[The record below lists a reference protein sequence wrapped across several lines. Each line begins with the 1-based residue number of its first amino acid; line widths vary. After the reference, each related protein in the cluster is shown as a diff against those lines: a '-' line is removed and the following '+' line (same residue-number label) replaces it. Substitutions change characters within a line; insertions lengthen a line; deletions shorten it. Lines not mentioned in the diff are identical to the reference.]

1 MAQDGIGTDGG
12 AGARDTRDGRWL
24 VAVDVDG
31 TLLDTEFDEAL
42 RPREIEAL
50 EAVRRAGHVVALCTG
65 RNLNSTSSLLAR
77 SGWEPAD
84 LPLVLLNGAVV
95 WAGTPRRRIAC
106 HVLEGDEVRTLVRL
120 FREHGTVPMV
130 YGTDDDGGVLRHE
143 ARPVNDV
150 LGRYLQG
157 RRDNTGGL
165 EVVED
170 LLALDWRRALEVGTI
185 DERERIEALSRAIA
199 RELPDRVKVIN
210 TRSLLGGGAYYWA
223 EAFHAASDKGAGLRT
238 LAAHCGIAR
247 ERTVAIGDNY
257 NDLDMFAWA
266 GTSVAMAGSP
276 GDVAARADF
285 VTGEVAAGGAAE
297 VLRGIAAGTFPP
309 GGRRSPRKETA

>member
-1 MAQDGIGTDGG
+1 MSATGSRPG
-12 AGARDTRDGRWL
+12 AAAATANGRWL

-31 TLLDTEFDEAL
+31 TLLDTEFDEVL
-42 RPREIEAL
+42 RPREIAAL
-50 EAVRRAGHVVALCTG
+50 DAVRRAGHILALCTG
-65 RNLNSTSSLLAR
+65 RNLNSTTSLLAR

-95 WAGTPRRRIAC
+95 WADQPRRRIAC
-106 HVLEGDEVRTLVRL
+106 HILGGDDVRTLVRL

-165 EVVED
+165 EVVDD
-170 LLALDWRRALEVGTI
+170 LLACDWNQALEVGTI
-185 DERERIEALSRAIA
+185 DEKARIEALSRAIA
-199 RELPDRVKVIN
+199 RELPGRVKVIN
-210 TRSLLGGGAYYWA
+210 TRSLLGGGVYYWA
-223 EAFHAASDKGAGLRT
+223 EAFHAASDKGSGLAT
-238 LAAHCGIAR
+238 LAAHCGIPQA
-247 ERTVAIGDNY
+247 RTVAIGDNY

-266 GTSVAMAGSP
+266 GFSVAMAGSP
-276 GDVAARADF
+276 ADVAVRADY
-285 VTGEVAAGGAAE
+285 VTGAVAEGGAAD
-297 VLRGIAAGTFPP
+297 VLERIAAGDFPP
-309 GGRRSPRKETA
+309 RGAQAPGKGRT

>member
-1 MAQDGIGTDGG
+1 MTQGGNGGEGTG
-12 AGARDTRDGRWL
+12 RPDGRWL

-31 TLLDTEFDEAL
+31 TLLDTEFDQAL

-50 EAVRRAGHVVALCTG
+50 ESVRRAGHIVALCTG

-84 LPLVLLNGAVV
+84 LPMVLLNGAVV
-95 WAGTPRRRIAC
+95 WAGVPRRRIAC
-106 HVLEGDEVRTLVRL
+106 HVLDGDEVRALVRL

-130 YGTDDDGGVLRHE
+130 YGTDDDGGLLRHE

-170 LLALDWRRALEVGTI
+170 LLACDWRQALEVGTI
-185 DERERIEALSRAIA
+185 DERPRIEALSRAIA
-199 RELPDRVKVIN
+199 QALPGRVKVIN
-210 TRSLLGGGAYYWA
+210 TRSLLGGGVYYWA

-238 LAAHCGIAR
+238 LAAHCGIAQS
-247 ERTVAIGDNY
+247 RTVAIGDNF

-266 GTSVAMAGSP
+266 GVSIAMAGSP
-276 GDVAARADF
+276 REVAERADYL
-285 VTGEVAAGGAAE
+285 TGDVAAGGAAT
-297 VLRGIAAGTFPP
+297 VLHGIAAGTFPP
-309 GGRRSPRKETA
+309 AGHRPARKETP

>member
-1 MAQDGIGTDGG
+1 MTQGGSDGEG
-12 AGARDTRDGRWL
+12 ADRPDGRWL

-31 TLLDTEFDEAL
+31 TLLDTEFDQAL

-50 EAVRRAGHVVALCTG
+50 ESVRRAGHVVALCTG

-77 SGWEPAD
+77 SGWQPAD

-95 WAGTPRRRIAC
+95 WAGVPRRRIAC
-106 HVLEGDEVRTLVRL
+106 HVLDGDEVRALVSL

-165 EVVED
+165 EVVDD
-170 LLALDWRRALEVGTI
+170 LLACDWRQALEVGTI
-185 DERERIEALSRAIA
+185 DERPRIEALSRAIA
-199 RELPDRVKVIN
+199 QALPGRVKVIN
-210 TRSLLGGGAYYWA
+210 TRSLLGGGVYYWA

-238 LAAHCGIAR
+238 LAAHCGIAQA
-247 ERTVAIGDNY
+247 RTVAIGDNF

-266 GTSVAMAGSP
+266 GVSVAMAGSP
-276 GDVAARADF
+276 REVVQQADY
-285 VTGEVAAGGAAE
+285 VTGEVAAGGAAT
-297 VLRGIAAGTFPP
+297 VLHEIAAGTFPP
-309 GGRRSPRKETA
+309 AGHRPVRKETA

>member
-1 MAQDGIGTDGG
+1 MADGTGNGG
-12 AGARDTRDGRWL
+12 APRPGDGRWL

-31 TLLDTEFDEAL
+31 TLLDTEFDEVL

-50 EAVRRAGHVVALCTG
+50 ESVRRAGHVVALCTG

-77 SGWEPAD
+77 SGWDPAD

-95 WAGTPRRRIAC
+95 WADVPRRRIAS
-106 HVLEGDEVRTLVRL
+106 HVLDGQEVRTLIRL

-130 YGTDDDGGVLRHE
+130 YGTDDDGGLLRHE

-165 EVVED
+165 EVVDD
-170 LLALDWRRALEVGTI
+170 LLALDWRQALEVGTI
-185 DERERIEALSRAIA
+185 DEKARIEALTRAIA
-199 RELPDRVKVIN
+199 RELPGRVKVIN

-238 LAAHCGIAR
+238 LASHCGIGR

-266 GTSVAMAGSP
+266 GYSVAMAGSP
-276 GDVAARADF
+276 RDVAEQADF
-285 VTGEVAAGGAAE
+285 VTGEVGAGGAADI
-297 VLRGIAAGTFPP
+297 LWGIAAGSFPP
-309 GGRRSPRKETA
+309 GGARRPRKEPA

>member
-1 MAQDGIGTDGG
+1 MNGMGSGSSDRDGG
-12 AGARDTRDGRWL
+12 TRPDGRWL

-31 TLLDTEFDEAL
+31 TLLDTEFDEVL
-42 RPREIEAL
+42 RPREIAAM
-50 EAVRRAGHVVALCTG
+50 EAVRSAGHVLALCTG

-95 WAGTPRRRIAC
+95 WADEPRRRIAC
-106 HVLEGDEVRTLVRL
+106 HVLDGEEVRLLVRL

-130 YGTDDDGGVLRHE
+130 YGTDDDGGLLRYE

-157 RRDNTGGL
+157 RRQNTGGL
-165 EVVED
+165 EVVDD
-170 LLALDWRRALEVGTI
+170 LLACDWRQALEVGTI
-185 DERERIEALSRAIA
+185 DEKDRIEALSRAIA
-199 RELPDRVKVIN
+199 RELPGRVKVIN
-210 TRSLLGGGAYYWA
+210 TRSLMGGGAWYWA
-223 EAFHAASDKGAGLRT
+223 EAFHAASDKGSGLRT
-238 LAAHCGIAR
+238 LAEHCGIVR

-266 GTSVAMAGSP
+266 GYSVAMAGSP
-276 GDVAARADF
+276 HDVASEADF
-285 VTGEVAAGGAAE
+285 VTGAVADGGAAHVLESIAAGGFPH
-297 VLRGIAAGTFPP
+297 GT
-309 GGRRSPRKETA
+309 GLVPRKDRT